1 MTHVGAVL
9 IEAFDL
15 IQHASS
21 IYGQCIYR
29 QRSTACA
36 DRFLAVPGIRVTEK
50 SGVVELYQAALEMEK
65 GTRDHFKKL
74 ARELPEGLE
83 KELCEE
89 LAAEEE
95 VLKAPAGG
103 MAED

>member
-1 MTHVGAVL
+1 M
-9 IEAFDL
+9 
-15 IQHASS
+15 
-21 IYGQCIYR
+21 
-29 QRSTACA
+29 
-36 DRFLAVPGIRVTEK
+36 TEK